1 MKSFL
6 RNSFVLAIF
15 CTSAVQAQEFREL
28 NWLELLPESDRIA
41 LLSQPAIQHGANPN
55 EDSRPTLGGNLGANA
70 SSDLE
75 ATQTWQSTNI
85 VPKFDKQNVR
95 LPGFVVP
102 LEFDGAQ
109 NVTEFF
115 LVPYFGACIH
125 VPPPPPNQLVHVT
138 IKGGVPIDSLYD
150 AIVVT
155 GVIKTQTWS
164 GEIAQVGYQMQA
176 VGVAPFEL

>member
-1 MKSFL
+1 MTLFKVTTHSL
-6 RNSFVLAIF
+6 MLL
-15 CTSAVQAQEFREL
+15 SAVLISFASIANPPKEIFWEDLIPQGHVQIDTQAQANHEGSEQ
-28 NWLELLPESDRIA
+28 NWVQPDLDAPVVKA
-41 LLSQPAIQHGANPN
+41 LDG
-55 EDSRPTLGGNLGANA
+55 
-70 SSDLE
+70 
-75 ATQTWQSTNI
+75 QS
-85 VPKFDKQNVR
+85 VS

-102 LEFDGAQ
+102 LEGDSELI
-109 NVTEFF
+109 TEFL

-125 VPPPPPNQLVHVT
+125 VPPPPPNQRVHVT

>member
-1 MKSFL
+1 MIMTLFKVTTHSL
-6 RNSFVLAIF
+6 MLL
-15 CTSAVQAQEFREL
+15 SAVLISFASIANPPKEIFWEDLIPQGHVQIDTQAQANHEGSEQKWVQPDL
-28 NWLELLPESDRIA
+28 DAPVVKA
-41 LLSQPAIQHGANPN
+41 LDG
-55 EDSRPTLGGNLGANA
+55 
-70 SSDLE
+70 
-75 ATQTWQSTNI
+75 QS
-85 VPKFDKQNVR
+85 VS

-102 LEFDGAQ
+102 LEGDSELI
-109 NVTEFF
+109 TEFL

>member
-1 MKSFL
+1 MTLFKVTTHSL
-6 RNSFVLAIF
+6 MLL
-15 CTSAVQAQEFREL
+15 SAVLISFASIANPPKEIFWEDLIPQGHVQIDTQAQ
-28 NWLELLPESDRIA
+28 
-41 LLSQPAIQHGANPN
+41 ANH
-55 EDSRPTLGGNLGANA
+55 EGS
-70 SSDLE
+70 
-75 ATQTWQSTNI
+75 
-85 VPKFDKQNVR
+85 KQNWVQPDLDAPVVKALDGQSVS

-102 LEFDGAQ
+102 LEGDSELI
-109 NVTEFF
+109 TEFL

>member
-1 MKSFL
+1 MTLFKVTTHSL
-6 RNSFVLAIF
+6 MLL
-15 CTSAVQAQEFREL
+15 SAVLISFASIANRPKEIFWEDLIPEGHVQIDTQAQANHEGSEQ
-28 NWLELLPESDRIA
+28 NWVQPDLDAPVVKA
-41 LLSQPAIQHGANPN
+41 LDG
-55 EDSRPTLGGNLGANA
+55 
-70 SSDLE
+70 
-75 ATQTWQSTNI
+75 QS
-85 VPKFDKQNVR
+85 VS

-102 LEFDGAQ
+102 LEGDSELI
-109 NVTEFF
+109 TEFL

-125 VPPPPPNQLVHVT
+125 MPPPPPNQLVHVT

-155 GVIKTQTWS
+155 GIIKTQTWS

>member
-1 MKSFL
+1 MIMTLFKVTTHSL
-6 RNSFVLAIF
+6 MLL
-15 CTSAVQAQEFREL
+15 SAVLISFASIANPPKEIFWEDLIPQGHVQIDTQAQANHEGSEQ
-28 NWLELLPESDRIA
+28 NWVQPDLDAPVVKA
-41 LLSQPAIQHGANPN
+41 LDG
-55 EDSRPTLGGNLGANA
+55 
-70 SSDLE
+70 
-75 ATQTWQSTNI
+75 QS
-85 VPKFDKQNVR
+85 VS

-102 LEFDGAQ
+102 LEGDSELI
-109 NVTEFF
+109 TEFL

-164 GEIAQVGYQMQA
+164 GEIAQVGYTMQA

>member
-1 MKSFL
+1 MTLFKVTTHSL
-6 RNSFVLAIF
+6 MLL
-15 CTSAVQAQEFREL
+15 SAVLISFASIANPPKEIFWEDLIPEGHVQIDTQAQANHEGSEQ
-28 NWLELLPESDRIA
+28 NWVQPDLDAPVVKA
-41 LLSQPAIQHGANPN
+41 LDG
-55 EDSRPTLGGNLGANA
+55 
-70 SSDLE
+70 
-75 ATQTWQSTNI
+75 QS
-85 VPKFDKQNVR
+85 VS

-102 LEFDGAQ
+102 LEGDSELI
-109 NVTEFF
+109 TEFL

-164 GEIAQVGYQMQA
+164 GEIAQVGYTMQA

>member
-1 MKSFL
+1 MIMTLFKVTTHSL
-6 RNSFVLAIF
+6 MLL
-15 CTSAVQAQEFREL
+15 SAVLISFASIANPPKEIFWEDLIPQGHVQIDTQAQANHEGSEQ
-28 NWLELLPESDRIA
+28 NWVQPDLDAPVVKA
-41 LLSQPAIQHGANPN
+41 LDG
-55 EDSRPTLGGNLGANA
+55 
-70 SSDLE
+70 
-75 ATQTWQSTNI
+75 QS
-85 VPKFDKQNVR
+85 VS

-102 LEFDGAQ
+102 LEGDSELI
-109 NVTEFF
+109 TEFL

>member
-1 MKSFL
+1 MTLFKVTTHSL
-6 RNSFVLAIF
+6 MLL
-15 CTSAVQAQEFREL
+15 SAVLISFASIANPPKEIFWEDLIPEGHVQIDTQAQANHEGSEQ
-28 NWLELLPESDRIA
+28 NWVQPDLDAPVVKA
-41 LLSQPAIQHGANPN
+41 LDG
-55 EDSRPTLGGNLGANA
+55 
-70 SSDLE
+70 
-75 ATQTWQSTNI
+75 QS
-85 VPKFDKQNVR
+85 VS

-102 LEFDGAQ
+102 LEGDSELI
-109 NVTEFF
+109 TEFL

-155 GVIKTQTWS
+155 GIIKTQTWS
-164 GEIAQVGYQMQA
+164 GEIAQVGYTMLA

>member
-1 MKSFL
+1 MTLFKVTTHSL
-6 RNSFVLAIF
+6 MLL
-15 CTSAVQAQEFREL
+15 SAVLISFASIANPPKEIFWEDLIPEGHVQIDTQAQANHEGSEQ
-28 NWLELLPESDRIA
+28 NWVQPDLDAPVVKA
-41 LLSQPAIQHGANPN
+41 LDG
-55 EDSRPTLGGNLGANA
+55 
-70 SSDLE
+70 
-75 ATQTWQSTNI
+75 QS
-85 VPKFDKQNVR
+85 VS

-102 LEFDGAQ
+102 LEGDSELI
-109 NVTEFF
+109 TEFL

>member
-1 MKSFL
+1 MIMTLFKVTTHSL
-6 RNSFVLAIF
+6 MLL
-15 CTSAVQAQEFREL
+15 SAVLISFASVANPPKEIFWEDLIPEGHVQIDTQAQANHEGSEQ
-28 NWLELLPESDRIA
+28 NWVQPDLDAPVVKA
-41 LLSQPAIQHGANPN
+41 LDG
-55 EDSRPTLGGNLGANA
+55 
-70 SSDLE
+70 
-75 ATQTWQSTNI
+75 QS
-85 VPKFDKQNVR
+85 VS

-102 LEFDGAQ
+102 LEGDSELI
-109 NVTEFF
+109 TEFL

-155 GVIKTQTWS
+155 GIIKTQTWS
-164 GEIAQVGYQMQA
+164 GEIAQVGYTMQA

>member
-1 MKSFL
+1 MTLFKVTTHFL
-6 RNSFVLAIF
+6 MLL
-15 CTSAVQAQEFREL
+15 SAVLISFASIANPPKEIFWEDLIPQGHVQIDTQAQANHEGSEQ
-28 NWLELLPESDRIA
+28 NWVQPDLDAPVVKA
-41 LLSQPAIQHGANPN
+41 LDG
-55 EDSRPTLGGNLGANA
+55 
-70 SSDLE
+70 
-75 ATQTWQSTNI
+75 QS
-85 VPKFDKQNVR
+85 VS

-102 LEFDGAQ
+102 LEGDSELI
-109 NVTEFF
+109 TEFL

>member
-1 MKSFL
+1 MIMTLFKVTTHSL
-6 RNSFVLAIF
+6 MLL
-15 CTSAVQAQEFREL
+15 SAVLISFASVANPPKEIFWEDLIPEGHVQIDTQAQANHEGSEQ
-28 NWLELLPESDRIA
+28 NWVQPDLDAPVVKA
-41 LLSQPAIQHGANPN
+41 LDG
-55 EDSRPTLGGNLGANA
+55 
-70 SSDLE
+70 
-75 ATQTWQSTNI
+75 QS
-85 VPKFDKQNVR
+85 VS

-102 LEFDGAQ
+102 LEVDSELI
-109 NVTEFF
+109 TEFL

-155 GVIKTQTWS
+155 GIIKTQTWS
-164 GEIAQVGYQMQA
+164 GEIAQVGYTMQA

>member
-1 MKSFL
+1 MTLFKVTTHSL
-6 RNSFVLAIF
+6 MLL
-15 CTSAVQAQEFREL
+15 SAVLISFASVANPPKEIFWEDLIPEGHVQIDTQAQANHEGSEQ
-28 NWLELLPESDRIA
+28 NWVQPDLDAPVVKA
-41 LLSQPAIQHGANPN
+41 LDG
-55 EDSRPTLGGNLGANA
+55 
-70 SSDLE
+70 
-75 ATQTWQSTNI
+75 QS
-85 VPKFDKQNVR
+85 VS

-102 LEFDGAQ
+102 LEGDSELI
-109 NVTEFF
+109 TEFL

-155 GVIKTQTWS
+155 GIIKTQTWS
-164 GEIAQVGYQMQA
+164 GEIAQVGYTMQA